1 MHKTRL
7 HQFLSSTGAFN
18 SKRELIDAIYN
29 EEITI
34 DGRVVANPN
43 FYFKP
48 DKSKVMHR
56 GTPLQE
62 VSERVYILINKPEG
76 YLSSRLTPND
86 VRMRKRSV
94 FDILA
99 REKRLD
105 GALGQS
111 LVCAGRLD
119 EDTSGLLIITNDGQL
134 VSDVTKPES
143 RIRKTYEVLLA
154 FPPSADD
161 IAQLKKGIKIRVD
174 VDGRFMDY
182 VTKPADVLFNEDRRM
197 LRIIISEGRKREV
210 RLMFEKLGNRVKS
223 LRRVAIGKIN
233 LDEFKIKT
241 GEFFFVEK
249 SMIEGGLR

>member
-7 HQFLSSTGAFN
+7 HQFLSSTGAFS
-18 SKRELIDAIYN
+18 SKRELIEATHN
-29 EEITI
+29 SEITI

-48 DKSKVMHR
+48 DKSKVMHN
-56 GTPLQE
+56 GKPLQE
-62 VSERVYILINKPEG
+62 VGEKVYILINKPEG
-76 YLSSRLTPND
+76 YLSSRITPND
-86 VRMRKRSV
+86 VRMRKKSV

-99 REKRLD
+99 REKRLE

-119 EDTSGLLIITNDGQL
+119 EDTSGLLIITNDGLL

-143 RIRKTYEVLLA
+143 RIKKTYEVLLA

-174 VDGRFMDY
+174 VDGRLMDY
-182 VTKPADVLFNEDRRM
+182 LTKPADVLFNDDKRM
-197 LRIIISEGRKREV
+197 VRIIISEGRKREV
-210 RLMFEKLGNRVKS
+210 RLMFEKLGNKVRR
-223 LRRVAIGKIN
+223 LRRVAIGKIS
-233 LDEFKIKT
+233 LDDFMIKT
-241 GEFFFVEK
+241 GEYFFVEK
-249 SMIEGGLR
+249 GMIEDGLR